1 MKITE
6 RLNQF
11 RALRDLLARRPDLV
25 SAPPA
30 PAPSP
35 SKAQDE
41 LEAFYYLTA
50 LLNLRPAEVSPDSVH
65 ETIELLSESEN
76 ATVGMVAPA
85 VAAEHSLPRARLQ
98 DRPH

>member
-30 PAPSP
+30 PVPSP
-35 SKAQDE
+35 SKTQDE

-85 VAAEHSLPRARLQ
+85 LAAQLSPARAKRQDLP
-98 DRPH
+98 H